1 MKRLRK
7 VLSFLMLLGMETS
20 MITVVGPSLVNA
32 AYQNHFSANDS
43 KKKKNEKKPKKQ
55 LYEEELRRK
64 INSTK
69 NYEEIE
75 DLINEILKIKRKEHE
90 KIEAIF
96 GRYEKKISE
105 SDSEESSVIEEN
117 DSSEMQ
123 EEEILRTEEE

>member
-20 MITVVGPSLVNA
+20 MIAVVGPSLVNA